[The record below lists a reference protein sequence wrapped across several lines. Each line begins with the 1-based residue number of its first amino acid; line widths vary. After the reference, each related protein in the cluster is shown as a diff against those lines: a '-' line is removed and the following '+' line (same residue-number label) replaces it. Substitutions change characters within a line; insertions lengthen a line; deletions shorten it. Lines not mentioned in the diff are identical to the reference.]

1 MSRAI
6 VEIPRRGDYLEQ
18 ALAVARRV
26 DAGETVP
33 EADYH
38 LGFANAAQIFR
49 ELTPARLALLDALK
63 GLGPVSIAALAKHLG
78 RNYSNVH
85 TDTTKLLDLEL
96 VEKNAEGLVWVP
108 WEEIQIRVSVGGA
121 KAA

>member
-1 MSRAI
+1 MSKAI
-6 VEIPRRGDYLEQ
+6 VETPRPGAYLDQ

-38 LGFANAAQIFR
+38 LGFASTAQIFR

-63 GLGPVSIAALAKHLG
+63 RLGPVSMSALAEHLG
-78 RNYSNVH
+78 RDYDKVR
-85 TDTTKLLDLEL
+85 TDTARLMQLEL
-96 VEKNAEGLVWVP
+96 VEENAEGQVWVP
-108 WEEIQIRVSVGGA
+108 WDEIQIRVAAGGA
-121 KAA
+121 QAA